1 MEGAIPPAVSPAKYL
16 ESLFGLQGQTA
27 VIIGG
32 AGVLGSTLARGLAMA
47 GARVVIAGR
56 DLQRGEE
63 VAQEIRHSG
72 HQASCIETEATKL
85 ESLQSL
91 LQQVQAIAPTVD
103 MLVNCAGI
111 NDGTPYVDIP
121 LEKWNRVFEVNLTAT
136 HQACQVFA
144 PVMAAQV
151 GGGSILNIGSVTAH
165 TPLSRVFAYAAS
177 KAAVVNLSK
186 NLAREFAP
194 KNVRIN
200 ILCPGF
206 FPAEQNRALLD
217 RQRID
222 NIMAGTP
229 MNRFG
234 EPEELIGAAILLL
247 SRRAGSYITGCD
259 MYVDGGFTSMR
270 F

>member
-1 MEGAIPPAVSPAKYL
+1 
-16 ESLFGLQGQTA
+16 
-27 VIIGG
+27 
-32 AGVLGSTLARGLAMA
+32 MA
-47 GARVVIAGR
+47 
-56 DLQRGEE
+56 E
-63 VAQEIRHSG
+63 
-72 HQASCIETEATKL
+72 
-85 ESLQSL
+85 
-91 LQQVQAIAPTVD
+91 
-103 MLVNCAGI
+103 
-111 NDGTPYVDIP
+111 
-121 LEKWNRVFEVNLTAT
+121 
-136 HQACQVFA
+136 
-144 PVMAAQV
+144 QV
-151 GGGSILNIGSVTAH
+151 GGGAILNIGSVTAH
-165 TPLSRVFAYAAS
+165 TPLSRVFAYSAS

-194 KNVRIN
+194 KNVRVN

-247 SRRAGSYITGCD
+247 SRKAGSYITGCE